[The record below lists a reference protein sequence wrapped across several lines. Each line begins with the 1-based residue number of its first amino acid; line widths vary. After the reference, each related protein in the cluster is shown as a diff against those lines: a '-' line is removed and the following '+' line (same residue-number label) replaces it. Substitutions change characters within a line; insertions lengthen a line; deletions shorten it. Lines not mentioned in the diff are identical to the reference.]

1 MTTVRE
7 TPRSP
12 TATQHPPENFGCFKE
27 AGTPRR
33 RRRRAQR
40 RRAALGCERPGGRY
54 AHKSGCLARARRD
67 VGISVGPGAAARRGG
82 DRLGRLSRRPSRLVP
97 ERGPRRAA
105 GDGRRERR
113 RRAPARVAWD
123 HALGRCRGHDGAF
136 STAPPFGRPARRFRR
151 RARRF
156 PAAPSRLILSSR
168 PRDPTR
174 AASPSTPPRAR
185 PRPPLTPSILHPPP
199 NTLHLSAGRDGG
211 CARRPRVD
219 AAHAHAAGF
228 LAPRPRGAPR
238 RHLRRG
244 LRRRLAIFAHARGLA
259 RCRVSRERRAAV
271 LRRSGGSG
279 RGPHRGASDPR
290 GGRRPVPDARPV
302 PRRRRRRGEKERVDA
317 AIVRA
322 ASTPVVS
329 DADRTER
336 ASRKPI
342 RGRWGAAP
350 GVKARGSWGPA
361 PRSSS
366 PRSARRR

>member
-54 AHKSGCLARARRD
+54 EHKSGCLARARRD

-136 STAPPFGRPARRFRR
+136 STAPPFGRPARRIRR

-156 PAAPSRLILSSR
+156 PAAPSHLILSSR

-290 GGRRPVPDARPV
+290 GGRRPVPDARPS
-302 PRRRRRRGEKERVDA
+302 PTAAGREKERVDA
-317 AIVRA
+317 AIVA
-322 ASTPVVS
+322 PPPPVVS

-336 ASRKPI
+336 ASRRPI
-342 RGRWGAAP
+342 RSRWGAA
-350 GVKARGSWGPA
+350 RG
-361 PRSSS
+361 
-366 PRSARRR
+366 